1 MNIDY
6 VAVGKRIKQ
15 IRLSKGIPQDK
26 LAEKAD
32 LSEPHMSHVE
42 TGNTKASLKTIVNI
56 ANALEV
62 SVDELLCDNVIR
74 SQHVFEKE
82 LANLLADCTD
92 TEIRAIVEIAKSAKN
107 EFRKYVSSKNKDD

>member
-6 VAVGKRIKQ
+6 IAIGKRIKE
-15 IRLSKGIPQDK
+15 IRLAKNMSQEK

-32 LSEPHMSHVE
+32 LSVPHTSHVE

-56 ANALEV
+56 ANALEA

-74 SQHVFEKE
+74 SKHVFEKE
-82 LANLLADCTD
+82 LANLLEECNDIETK
-92 TEIRAIVEIAKSAKN
+92 AIVEIAKSAKN
-107 EFRKYVSSKNKDD
+107 VLDKVIASLNK